1 MIIDYTFF
9 QDGLLMVDGAMAL
22 ATPSPTNKAIA
33 GRIESYINQYEPE
46 YLSKLLGEELY
57 NDFLSNEDSERWEA
71 FKKLIVKEDGLF
83 KTSPIANYVY
93 FFLVRDSQSKATV
106 NGVKSDG
113 DENLV
118 SAGAKLVSAW
128 NNMVFENRK
137 IYMWLCNKFHNVPT
151 EPELLETINSLG
163 V

>member
-1 MIIDYTFF
+1 MMIDYTFF

-46 YLSKLLGEELY
+46 YLSKLLGEKLY
-57 NDFLSNEDSERWEA
+57 NDFLSNEDSEQWED
-71 FKKLIVKEDGLF
+71 FKKLIVKDNGCF

-137 IYMWLCNKFHNVPT
+137 IYMWLCNEFHNVPT